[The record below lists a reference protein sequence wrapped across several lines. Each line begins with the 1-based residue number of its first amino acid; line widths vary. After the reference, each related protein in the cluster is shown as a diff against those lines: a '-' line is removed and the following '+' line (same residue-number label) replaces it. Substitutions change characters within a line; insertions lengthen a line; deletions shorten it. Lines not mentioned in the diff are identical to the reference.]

1 MRPRALSLLL
11 LLSCLAPTAATS
23 GPVAVAAAE
32 ESPRPA
38 FDHYDPVL
46 LNEFAIGSIRQGDL
60 ATAGILLERAARLA
74 PHDARIR
81 RNLLELRAYR
91 SGTAAPP
98 DAPSPSVRQGSG
110 PEIPAEPP
118 PLWSPR

>member
-1 MRPRALSLLL
+1 MRTRALSLSLL
-11 LLSCLAPTAATS
+11 LACLAPPAATA
-23 GPVAVAAAE
+23 GE

-38 FDHYDPVL
+38 FDHYDAVL
-46 LNEFAIGSIRQGDL
+46 LNEFAIGSVRQGDL

-74 PHDARIR
+74 PHDVRIR

-98 DAPSPSVRQGSG
+98 DAPSPSARQGSG

-118 PLWSPR
+118 PLWPPR